1 MIPTLPF
8 GRTGHASTRLIF
20 GAAALAR
27 ASQGQ
32 ADRAVERLLE
42 LGVNH
47 VDTAASYGDSEALLG
62 PALEGHRQHF
72 FLATKTGARDRA
84 GARESL
90 HRSLERLRLD
100 RVDLL
105 QLHNLVKEEEWAQ
118 ALGDDG
124 ALRAAVDAREE
135 GLVRFLGVTGH
146 GTRAARMHRRSLE
159 RFPFDSVLLPYSRTL
174 MADPDV
180 AAEVEALLS
189 LCRERGVAVQTIKAI
204 ARRRWPEEAVHTHST
219 WYEPL
224 TRPGDIEREVRWVL
238 SRPEVFLDS
247 ASDLSLF
254 EETAFAVARFAEAP
268 GPPEAAPDASEA
280 PRLEPLFVRGFSAAP
295 P

>member
-1 MIPTLPF
+1 LIPTLPF
-8 GRTGHASTRLIF
+8 GRTGHASSRLVF

-27 ASQGQ
+27 ASRDD
-32 ADRAVERLLE
+32 AHRTVERLLE

-62 PALEGHRQHF
+62 PALEGHRERF

-90 HRSLERLRLD
+90 HRSLERLRVD

-124 ALRAAVDAREE
+124 ALRAAVDARDE

-146 GTRAARMHRRSLE
+146 GTRVARMHRRSLE

-174 MADPDV
+174 MADPEV

-204 ARRRWPEEAVHTHST
+204 ARRRWPEDAAPTHST

-224 TRPGDIEREVRWVL
+224 TRSEDIEREVRWVL
-238 SRPEVFLDS
+238 SRPEVFLAS
-247 ASDLSLF
+247 ASDLRLF
-254 EETAFAVARFAEAP
+254 EETARAVARFAAAP
-268 GPPEAAPDASEA
+268 GPPEAPLPSEA
-280 PRLEPLFVRGFSAAP
+280 PRVEPLFVRGFSAASP
-295 P
+295 